1 MRMFVMFDLPTE
13 TIQDRRNYREFRKFQ
28 NNQGYIMFQYS
39 IYTKIILNHS
49 AMQLHKTKLLKQ
61 LPPTG
66 KIDIMLVTE
75 KQFSMIQSFGND
87 AMLYNPAMQM
97 ERVIEL

>member
-13 TIQDRRNYREFRKFQ
+13 TKHDRKMYRDFRKYLI
-28 NNQGYIMFQYS
+28 NNGYIMFQYS

-49 AMQLHKTKLLKQ
+49 AMQLHKSKLMKQ
-61 LPPTG
+61 LPERG

-75 KQFSMIQSFGND
+75 KQFATIETFGNEM
-87 AMLYNPAMQM
+87 MLHNPVLQM
-97 ERVIEL
+97 NRMIEL